1 MQIFPLRFLF
11 FGSSEAN
18 FKTAAS
24 LRVHI
29 LKCVGPTTSCSH
41 SSWRGQQHEELNGIE
56 ESFCRSNSKTGSLYN
71 TTIYN
76 SDVIFSDFSM
86 FKLHQKGKT
95 ATNFDS
101 QYGYHTSVIW
111 ALTFPTLFLKIT
123 QDTHIQFLPER
134 AKQWFV
140 KYSFS
145 SRGLRW
151 CDRQR
156 SWRNRALND
165 FGQSERWIL
174 ISYANYLWSQ
184 KKFRTFQCHSCYCC
198 CPERYLNVYNS
209 FAGIL
214 M

>member
-95 ATNFDS
+95 ATYFDS

-123 QDTHIQFLPER
+123 LDTHTIFARTCKTMVREVFFQFSGFTMMRSTKIVE
-134 AKQWFV
+134 KSCTEWF
-140 KYSFS
+140 
-145 SRGLRW
+145 RPI
-151 CDRQR
+151 
-156 SWRNRALND
+156 RALN
-165 FGQSERWIL
+165 F
-174 ISYANYLWSQ
+174 N
-184 KKFRTFQCHSCYCC
+184 
-198 CPERYLNVYNS
+198 
-209 FAGIL
+209 
-214 M
+214 